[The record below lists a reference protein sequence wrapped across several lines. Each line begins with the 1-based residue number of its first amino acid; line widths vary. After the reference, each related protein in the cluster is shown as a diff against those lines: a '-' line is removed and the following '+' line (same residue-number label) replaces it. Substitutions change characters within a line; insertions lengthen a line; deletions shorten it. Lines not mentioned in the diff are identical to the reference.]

1 MISVCITTHNGEKFI
16 KRQLESILSQLHEN
30 DEVVVSDDGSEDKT
44 LSIIKELKD
53 NRIKIFHYK
62 QPLRLGYPHEMV
74 SRNFQN
80 ALIHCTGDYIFLSDQ
95 DDEWMPNKVQVCL
108 QDLQTNDLVLHDFSE
123 IADSGAVIK
132 RLHYDGS
139 FRSRNYLLKRGKHY
153 GCAMAFR
160 RSVLDYALPFP
171 KHLMLHDY
179 WIGIL
184 AETLG
189 TFCYEKKPLIK
200 YRVHQNNT
208 SYTNHSLFY
217 KLSYRLYTI
226 FHVMVRVMKYKKK

>member
-1 MISVCITTHNGEKFI
+1 MISVCIAVHNGEKYI
-16 KRQLESILSQLHEN
+16 GRQLESIIKQLDKD
-30 DEVVVSDDGSEDKT
+30 DEIIVSDDGSVDNT
-44 LSIIKELKD
+44 LSIIKGFND
-53 NRIKIFHYK
+53 SRIKVCHFK
-62 QPLRLGYPHEMV
+62 QPSHPGYPHEMV
-74 SRNFQN
+74 SRNFEN
-80 ALIHCTGDYIFLSDQ
+80 ALIHCNGDYIFLSDQ
-95 DDEWMPNKVQVCL
+95 DDEWMYDKVEVCMNR
-108 QDLQTNDLVLHDFSE
+108 LQTFDLVLHDFSE
-123 IADSGAVIK
+123 MDDDGTIIK
-132 RLHYDGS
+132 PLHYDGA
-139 FRSRNYLLKRGKHY
+139 FRPRNYLLRKGKHY

-160 RSVLDYALPFP
+160 SSVLDYVLPFP

-184 AETLG
+184 VETLG